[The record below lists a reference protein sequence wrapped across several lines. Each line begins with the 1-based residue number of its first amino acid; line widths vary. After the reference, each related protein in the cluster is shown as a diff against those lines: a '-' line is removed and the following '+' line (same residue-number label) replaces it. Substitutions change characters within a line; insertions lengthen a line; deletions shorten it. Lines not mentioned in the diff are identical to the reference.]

1 MSYRREWPSS
11 TWHWRTNCASW
22 PKEMTLEE
30 RDERPDSG
38 SFCAECEKLDLQ
50 ARFNVLAADDSA
62 VAALRALQAGRLYG

>member
-1 MSYRREWPSS
+1 
-11 TWHWRTNCASW
+11 
-22 PKEMTLEE
+22 MTLEE